1 MKNVFLTLAIIG
13 ALVPFYFFEQ
23 HFRLNGYGLADFI
36 AGIFA
41 TPAASGFTADLL
53 ITSLAFWI
61 YMFSARSGGT
71 RVPNPWPFVAL
82 NLLIGLS
89 CALPA
94 YLYVRL
100 RAVATVPA

>member
-1 MKNVFLTLAIIG
+1 MKNVFLALAIIG
-13 ALVPFYFFEQ
+13 ALVPYYFFLQ
-23 HFRLNGYGLADFI
+23 HFGLNGYGLADFI

-53 ITSLAFWI
+53 ITSLVFWI
-61 YMFSARSGGT
+61 YMFSARKGSTSAPG
-71 RVPNPWPFVAL
+71 PWPFVAL

-100 RAVATVPA
+100 SAAAPVPA

>member
-13 ALVPFYFFEQ
+13 AVVPYYFFLQ
-23 HFRLNGYGLADFI
+23 HFGLNGYALPEFI

-61 YMFSARSGGT
+61 YMFSARPDG
-71 RVPNPWPFVAL
+71 PNPWPFIAL

-89 CALPA
+89 CAFPA
-94 YLYVRL
+94 YLYIRL
-100 RAVATVPA
+100 RSVAAAPA

>member
-1 MKNVFLTLAIIG
+1 MKNVFLALAIIG
-13 ALVPFYFFEQ
+13 ALVPYYFFLQ
-23 HFRLNGYGLADFI
+23 HFELHGYGLADFV

-61 YMFSARSGGT
+61 HMFGSRPDG
-71 RVPNPWPFVAL
+71 PNPWPFVAL

-100 RAVATVPA
+100 RSAATSPA